1 LLLTAKELLDG
12 IQIGKETRAKAT
24 TSQNTAG
31 RSKKEKQFSASLIF
45 SGYLFFAERKRSFT
59 RSSFTTKTLQRQEEE
74 QARIRK
80 THEYHQASKSLD
92 ARITSRQQQKG
103 FRI

>member
-1 LLLTAKELLDG
+1 MVFKSE
-12 IQIGKETRAKAT
+12 
-24 TSQNTAG
+24 
-31 RSKKEKQFSASLIF
+31 KKHEQKQQPHKTLQEDRRKKTVLCFSDFLRISVFCREEKV
-45 SGYLFFAERKRSFT
+45 FT